1 MTDRLYPTPQIPN
14 SLVATIQRDT
24 VRHTPRRRRQIMRP
38 IAGMLLALV
47 TVTSCAA
54 PANQDATD
62 VPQVTVEAPPVVTE
76 PALPALPEAPTVT
89 VPGDVRAAWV
99 HLFDDTLKTSAGITA
114 MVDAALNAGVNLLI
128 VQVARR
134 HDAYYTSAV
143 LPRTTDP
150 NVETGLDVL
159 AAVLAAAKPA
169 GIAVHA
175 WYGIAPTWHAVY
187 DELDRPEG
195 SWIGSDH
202 GLTAPVD
209 DRWVSRTYD
218 GTWTEYLDPAVPA
231 VKRHVL
237 AVVEELLQHYPV
249 DGIHLDYVR
258 YAGITTGYN
267 PAVLAAYATTTGH
280 AGIPVPSDPA
290 FVAFRR
296 DAVTEL
302 VRDVHALTH
311 ANGVVLSAAVIS
323 WGSPPV
329 NGALAATRTGTAALQ
344 AWDEWLTEGILDVA
358 FPMNYFRSSQPEHAG
373 WFTGWLAYQ
382 AVLDAAVPGHVVSG
396 VGGYLNDV
404 DDTLA
409 QLNAAIG
416 STGSVAVYSW
426 QQPTSG
432 DADELRRKL
441 ATNGWG

>member
-1 MTDRLYPTPQIPN
+1 
-14 SLVATIQRDT
+14 
-24 VRHTPRRRRQIMRP
+24 
-38 IAGMLLALV
+38 
-47 TVTSCAA
+47 
-54 PANQDATD
+54 
-62 VPQVTVEAPPVVTE
+62 
-76 PALPALPEAPTVT
+76 
-89 VPGDVRAAWV
+89 
-99 HLFDDTLKTSAGITA
+99 
-114 MVDAALNAGVNLLI
+114 MVDAAVSAGVNLLI

-134 HDAYYTSAV
+134 HDAYYTSTV

-150 NVETGLDVL
+150 TVEAGLDVL
-159 AAVLAAAKPA
+159 AAVLAAAQPR

-175 WYGIAPTWHAVY
+175 WYGIAPTWHGVY

-202 GLTAPVD
+202 GLSAPVG

-231 VKRHVL
+231 VQRHVL
-237 AVVEELLQHYPV
+237 TVVEELLQRYPV

-267 PAVLAAYATTTGH
+267 PAALAAYATTTGQ

-296 DAVTEL
+296 GAVTQL

-311 ANGVVLSAAVIS
+311 ANGAVLSAAVIS
-323 WGSPPV
+323 WGPPPLD
-329 NGALAATRTGTAALQ
+329 GILAATRTGTDALQ
-344 AWDEWLTEGILDVA
+344 PWDEWLTEGILDVA
-358 FPMNYFRSSQPEHAG
+358 FPMNYFRAHRPEHAG

-382 AVLDAAVPGHVVSG
+382 QALDASVPGHVVSG
-396 VGGYLNDV
+396 VGGYLNGV

-409 QLNAAIG
+409 QLDAAIR

-432 DADELRRKL
+432 DKDELWRRL
-441 ATNGWG
+441 ATDGWG